1 MRDELQQGL
10 PAMSNPILKPELPK
24 RFYQDVTVEE
34 TAGGFEIRL
43 DGRPVRTPIRTLLAL
58 PDRTIAE
65 AVAAEW
71 EGQKTHID
79 PATMPVTRLANT
91 VLDGVA
97 NDPAATRDDLA
108 RYAETDLI
116 AYRADEPERLVA
128 RQAEAWDP
136 LAAWVEERFGARL
149 ATAAGVMHVAQD
161 PATITALRAR
171 LAEETDPFR
180 LAGLHQMTTLT
191 GSMILALA
199 VADGRLDV
207 AEAWR
212 LAHVDEDWN
221 ISLWGEDEEAQA
233 RRASRFTDMRA
244 ADLFLRR

>member
-1 MRDELQQGL
+1 
-10 PAMSNPILKPELPK
+10 MSNPIQRPDLPK
-24 RFYQDVTVEE
+24 RFYQNVTVEE
-34 TAGGFEIRL
+34 IAGGFEIRL
-43 DGRPVRTPIRTLLAL
+43 DGRPVRTPIRNLLAL
-58 PDRTIAE
+58 PDHAIAE

-71 EGQKTHID
+71 ARQETHID

-136 LAAWVEERFGARL
+136 IVAWVEGAVRRRL

-161 PATITALRAR
+161 PATIAALRSR

-180 LAGLHQMTTLT
+180 LAGIHQMTTLT
-191 GSMILALA
+191 GSLILALA
-199 VADGRLDV
+199 VAEGRLDV
-207 AEAWR
+207 AEAGGSR
-212 LAHVDEDWN
+212 MSTRTGTSRSGATTRKRRPAAHPV
-221 ISLWGEDEEAQA
+221 SPTCA
-233 RRASRFTDMRA
+233 RPTSSCV
-244 ADLFLRR
+244 ADQIPANHS